1 MVTAEE
7 PEFKAAPTLYHLVE
21 EPVWR
26 AAQKAGTL
34 YKPPTYEQDGFVH
47 LTADPELLIGVGNH
61 FYKGVKCVFLLLCL
75 DTAKLTAE
83 VRYEVP
89 AAVGDTDAATLTDKC
104 PHLYGC
110 IDFAAVLQELPV
122 ERAEDGTFLGIP
134 GLV

>member
-1 MVTAEE
+1 MDA
-7 PEFKAAPTLYHLVE
+7 TLYHLVQ

-26 AAQKAGTL
+26 AAKNAGAL

-47 LTADPELLIGVGNH
+47 LTAKPELLIGVANH
-61 FYKGVKCVFLLLCL
+61 FYKGVKDAFLLLCL
-75 DTAKLTAE
+75 DSAKLTAE
-83 VRYEVP
+83 VVYEC
-89 AAVGDTDAATLTDKC
+89 AAPVGDIAAASAEKF